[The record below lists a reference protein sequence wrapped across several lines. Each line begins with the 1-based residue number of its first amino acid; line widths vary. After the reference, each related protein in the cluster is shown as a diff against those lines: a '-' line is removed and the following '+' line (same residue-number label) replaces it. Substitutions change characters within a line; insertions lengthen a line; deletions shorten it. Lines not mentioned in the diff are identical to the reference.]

1 MSRRTQRVN
10 ELLRQEMSRVI
21 QVELRDPRL
30 HSLISITYV
39 DTSEDLR
46 YAKVH
51 VSVLGDTSQKAS
63 ALHGL
68 DSAAGYIRKELG
80 VVLPLRYIP
89 RLTFVL
95 DESLEKSEAIQRA
108 INSMVDDE
116 ALSLGKEPTDDPSS
130 SHDRQDGQS

>member
-1 MSRRTQRVN
+1 MRRRTQRVN

-51 VSVLGDTSQKAS
+51 VSVLGDTAQKDEAI
-63 ALHGL
+63 HGL
-68 DSAAGYIRKELG
+68 NSAAGYIRKELG

-89 RLTFVL
+89 SLVFVF
-95 DESLEKSEAIQRA
+95 DDSLERGASIQRT
-108 INSMVDDE
+108 INSVVDDE
-116 ALSLGKEPTDDPSS
+116 APSLGKEPTDDPSS

>member
-1 MSRRTQRVN
+1 MRRRTQRVN

-30 HSLISITYV
+30 HSLISITHV

-46 YAKVH
+46 YAKVY
-51 VSVLGDTSQKAS
+51 VSVLGETSQKDE

-68 DSAAGYIRKELG
+68 VSAAGYIRKELG

-89 RLTFVL
+89 SLIFVL
-95 DESLEKSEAIQRA
+95 DESLERGAAILKA
-108 INSMVDDE
+108 INSVVDDE
-116 ALSLGKEPTDDPSS
+116 APSLGKEPTDAPSS
-130 SHDRQDGQS
+130 SHERQDGQS

>member
-1 MSRRTQRVN
+1 MRRRTQRVN

-51 VSVLGDTSQKAS
+51 VSVLGDTEQKDEAIQ
-63 ALHGL
+63 GL
-68 DSAAGYIRKELG
+68 NSAAGYIRKELG

-89 RLTFVL
+89 SLVFGF
-95 DESLEKSEAIQRA
+95 DDSLERGASIQRT
-108 INSMVDDE
+108 INRVVDDE
-116 ALSLGKEPTDDPSS
+116 APSLGKEPTDDPSS

>member
-1 MSRRTQRVN
+1 MRRRTQRVN

-51 VSVLGDTSQKAS
+51 VSVLGDTAQKDEAI
-63 ALHGL
+63 HGL
-68 DSAAGYIRKELG
+68 NSAAGYIRKELG

-89 RLTFVL
+89 SLVFVF
-95 DESLEKSEAIQRA
+95 DDSLERGAAIQRA
-108 INSMVDDE
+108 INRVVDDE
-116 ALSLGKEPTDDPSS
+116 APSLGKEPTDDPSS